1 MVDLKRI
8 LVAAAVVVAA
18 CKKAEQAKPQV
29 AAAPPAVPHKISQVD
44 SLQTPESFLWDAALD
59 LYFISNI
66 NGNPDAK
73 DNNGF
78 ISVVV
83 PDSGV
88 RSLKFIE
95 SGKNGVTLN
104 APKGLTVK
112 GDTLWVTDID
122 EARAFNAV
130 TGKPIATVDLR
141 PAGAVFLN
149 DPAIGPDGALYIT
162 DTGIRFD
169 DKGNVS
175 HPGPDRI
182 FRIVGRKVTV
192 AAQGDTLR
200 EPNGITWDGS
210 GNRFI
215 VVSFGGP
222 AIFEW
227 KLGDKNPT
235 VIARGPGG
243 FDGVEVARGKILVS
257 SWADSTVSAYQSGN
271 EVKVISGVPSPADVG
286 YDAKRNRVL
295 IPVMTQNHGEIWQ
308 LP

>member
-1 MVDLKRI
+1 MVDCTRV
-8 LVAAAVVVAA
+8 LVAAALVAA
-18 CKKAEQAKPQV
+18 SCKKAEQKPP
-29 AAAPPAVPHKISQVD
+29 APPPPPQAHKVAQID
-44 SLQTPESFLWDAALD
+44 SLQTPESFYWDAGLD
-59 LYFISNI
+59 VYFISNI

-88 RSLKFIE
+88 RALKFIE
-95 SGKNGVTLN
+95 GGKNGVTLN
-104 APKGLTVK
+104 APKGLAAR

-122 EARAFNAV
+122 AARAFNAT
-130 TGKPIATVDLR
+130 TGRPIATIDLR
-141 PAGAVFLN
+141 PQGAVFLN

-162 DTGIRFD
+162 DTGIKFD
-169 DKGNVS
+169 STGNAT

-182 FRIVGRKVTV
+182 FRIARGKVSV
-192 AAQGDTLR
+192 AAQGDTLQR
-200 EPNGITWDGS
+200 PNGITWDVS
-210 GNRFI
+210 GNRF
-215 VVSFGGP
+215 VVVAFGGP
-222 AIFEW
+222 SVFEW

-243 FDGVEVARGKILVS
+243 FDGVEVARGNILVS
-257 SWADSTVSAYQSGN
+257 SWTDSTVSAYQSGT
-271 EVKVISGVPSPADVG
+271 EVKVISGVPSPADIG

-295 IPVMTQNHGEIWQ
+295 IPVFTQNHGEVWQ

>member
-1 MVDLKRI
+1 MVDYKRI
-8 LVAAAVVVAA
+8 LVAAAVIAAA
-18 CKKAEQAKPQV
+18 CKKAEQAKPP
-29 AAAPPAVPHKISQVD
+29 AAAPPPQAHKVSEID
-44 SLQTPESFLWDAALD
+44 SLQTPESFLWDAAQD
-59 LYFISNI
+59 VYFISNI
-66 NGNPDAK
+66 NGNASAK

-78 ISVVV
+78 ISRIK

-88 RSLKFIE
+88 ENLKFIE
-95 SGKNGVTLN
+95 AGKNGVTLN
-104 APKGLTVK
+104 GPKGLTLK

-122 EARAFNAV
+122 EARAFNAR

-169 DKGNVS
+169 SAGNVS

-182 FRIVGRKVTV
+182 FRIIGRKVTV
-192 AAQGDTLR
+192 AAQGDTLER
-200 EPNGITWDGS
+200 PNGITWDVT

-215 VVSFGGP
+215 VVAYGGP
-222 AIFEW
+222 SIFEW

-257 SWADSTVSAYQSGN
+257 SWNDSTVSAYQSGT
-271 EVKVISGVPSPADVG
+271 EAKVITGVPSPADIG

-295 IPVMTQNHGEIWQ
+295 IPLFTQNRAEIWQ

>member
-1 MVDLKRI
+1 MVDCKRV
-8 LVAAAVVVAA
+8 LVAAAVVTAA
-18 CKKAEQAKPQV
+18 SCKKAEQKPP
-29 AAAPPAVPHKISQVD
+29 AAPPPPQAHKVSQID
-44 SLQTPESFLWDAALD
+44 SLQTPESFFWDSGRD
-59 LYFISNI
+59 VYFISNI
-66 NGNPDAK
+66 NGNPGVK

-78 ISVVV
+78 ISLVV

-88 RSLKFIE
+88 RTLKFIE
-95 SGKNGVTLN
+95 GGKNGVTLN
-104 APKGLTVK
+104 APKGLAVK

-122 EARAFNAV
+122 AARAFNAT
-130 TGKPIATVDLR
+130 TGRSIATIDLR

-162 DTGIRFD
+162 DTGIKFD
-169 DKGNVS
+169 SAGNAT

-182 FRIVGRKVTV
+182 FRIARGKVSV
-192 AAQGDTLR
+192 AAQGDTLQR
-200 EPNGITWDGS
+200 PNGITWDVS

-215 VVSFGGP
+215 VVAFGGP
-222 AIFEW
+222 SIFEW

-257 SWADSTVSAYQSGN
+257 SWTDSTVSAYQSGN
-271 EVKVISGVPSPADVG
+271 EVKVISGVPSPADIG

-295 IPVMTQNHGEIWQ
+295 IPVMSQNHGEVWQ

>member
-1 MVDLKRI
+1 MVELKRV
-8 LVAAAVVVAA
+8 LAAAAVIAAA
-18 CKKAEQAKPQV
+18 CKKAEQKPPP
-29 AAAPPAVPHKISQVD
+29 APPPPEAHKISQID
-44 SLQTPESFLWDAALD
+44 SLMTPESFLWDAASD
-59 LYFISNI
+59 VYFISNI
-66 NGNPDAK
+66 NGNPNVK

-78 ISVVV
+78 ISRIT
-83 PDSGV
+83 PDSGAPNL
-88 RSLKFIE
+88 RFIE
-95 SGKNGVTLN
+95 GGKNGVTLN
-104 APKGLTVK
+104 APKGLAVK

-122 EARAFNAV
+122 VARAFNTK
-130 TGKPIATVDLR
+130 TGKPITMIDLH

-162 DTGIRFD
+162 DTGIKFD
-169 DKGNVS
+169 STGTAS

-182 FRIVGRKVTV
+182 FRIVGRRVTV
-192 AAQGDTLR
+192 AAQGDTLKW
-200 EPNGITWDGS
+200 PNGITWDVS

-215 VVSFGGP
+215 VVAFGGP
-222 AIFEW
+222 YVFEW

-235 VIARGPGG
+235 VIAHGPGG

-257 SWADSTVSAYQSGN
+257 SWSDSTVSAYQSGN
-271 EVKVISGVPSPADVG
+271 EVKVITGVPSPADIG

>member
-8 LVAAAVVVAA
+8 LVAAAVALGS
-18 CKKAEQAKPQV
+18 CKKAEQKP
-29 AAAPPAVPHKISQVD
+29 AAPPPPQPHKVAQID
-44 SLQTPESFLWDAALD
+44 SLQTPESFFWDAALD
-59 LYFISNI
+59 VYFISNI
-66 NGNPDAK
+66 NGNPSAK

-88 RSLKFIE
+88 RNLRFIE
-95 SGKNGVTLN
+95 AGKNGVTLN
-104 APKGLTVK
+104 APKGLTAK

-122 EARAFNAV
+122 EARAFNAR

-141 PAGAVFLN
+141 PLGAVFLN

-169 DKGNVS
+169 SAGNTT

-182 FRIVGRKVTV
+182 FRIARGRASV
-192 AAQGDTLR
+192 AAQGDTLER
-200 EPNGITWDGS
+200 PNGITWDVS

-215 VVSFGGP
+215 VVAFGGP
-222 AIFEW
+222 SIFEW

-257 SWADSTVSAYQSGN
+257 SWTDSTVSDYEGGS